1 MVALMHACYMSPQSP
16 SRPRR
21 PAHCVFLHSQV
32 HLKHAGMHKTPD
44 ILLTIPICVKG
55 KAVHWIDSKVQAIF
69 IPLPTRSSPPAFT
82 LPSRR
87 RCSVTSLVLSSCTS
101 GSWVATKRAMVQGE
115 CVSLK
120 LSCVVSSCLTR
131 CIIHAVYCVM
141 LFSPNVAAWW
151 YSGLATARAST
162 TAPLPKTSRC
172 ALPRLKSSRHAPT
185 RSPLQVVA
193 DFPDASEI
201 TTCALPL
208 PPNTQYCSFAA
219 HCSMQLPGE
228 REGTA

>member
-1 MVALMHACYMSPQSP
+1 MWSCMVALMHACYMSPQSP

-131 CIIHAVYCVM
+131 CIISRGVLRDA
-141 LFSPNVAAWW
+141 LFSQCGSMVVFWFGYCEGIHDCTTSQNITVRSATFEIKPARTNAQSS
-151 YSGLATARAST
+151 SGSRR
-162 TAPLPKTSRC
+162 LP
-172 ALPRLKSSRHAPT
+172 
-185 RSPLQVVA
+185 
-193 DFPDASEI
+193 
-201 TTCALPL
+201 
-208 PPNTQYCSFAA
+208 
-219 HCSMQLPGE
+219 
-228 REGTA
+228 